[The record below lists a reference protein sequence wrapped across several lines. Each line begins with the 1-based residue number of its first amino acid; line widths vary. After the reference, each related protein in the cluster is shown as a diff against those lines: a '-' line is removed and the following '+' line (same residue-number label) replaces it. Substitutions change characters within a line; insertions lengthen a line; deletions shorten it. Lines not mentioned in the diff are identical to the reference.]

1 MCVCV
6 WRWDTSHCSWRYVPL
21 CPCRV
26 AGRALRMVYVTLAG
40 AFSPVRVSVPSLL
53 SLSLSSDWLPPCMLL
68 LNTTMTSLPTDL
80 LRPMYEWESERYKER
95 ESWREKLAQCLLLC
109 GLNGNGALVFG
120 CTLIKDHTVF
130 LTRIPIVLLFLRGL
144 CYVSF
149 KDQIILRCWNSSRE
163 IQIELKASTDGQY
176 RAKRM
181 WKASIKEMFRN
192 LWLAGAILANLN
204 TIWDTVEISSKT
216 LHGTWDCWVFYLG
229 EKAERTW
236 AKCVFPMLSGR
247 NRWLLWM

>member
-1 MCVCV
+1 MCGSQRVSGRLQAKAFINKCLHVICHLTAVSGLCVCVCVCV

-109 GLNGNGALVFG
+109 GLRWKW
-120 CTLIKDHTVF
+120 CT
-130 LTRIPIVLLFLRGL
+130 G
-144 CYVSF
+144 
-149 KDQIILRCWNSSRE
+149 
-163 IQIELKASTDGQY
+163 
-176 RAKRM
+176 
-181 WKASIKEMFRN
+181 
-192 LWLAGAILANLN
+192 
-204 TIWDTVEISSKT
+204 
-216 LHGTWDCWVFYLG
+216 
-229 EKAERTW
+229 
-236 AKCVFPMLSGR
+236 
-247 NRWLLWM
+247 LWMYAY